1 MKIELND
8 YNLVVISEEEMVKV
22 LGGKAMNA
30 CGDGPLP
37 KKERWSLQQ
46 TGDRSF
52 YWVVWK

>member
-8 YNLVVISEEEMVKV
+8 YNLVAISEEEMVKV
-22 LGGKAMNA
+22 VGGKAMNA

-52 YWVVWK
+52 YWVVRK